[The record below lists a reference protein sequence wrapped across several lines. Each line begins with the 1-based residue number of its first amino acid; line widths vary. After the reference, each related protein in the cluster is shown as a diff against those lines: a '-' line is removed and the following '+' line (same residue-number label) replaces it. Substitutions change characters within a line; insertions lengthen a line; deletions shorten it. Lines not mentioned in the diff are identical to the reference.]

1 MHDYGM
7 YSILSISRSDCF
19 TAALKNRGNEAY
31 AKEDYETA
39 VKYYTDGLT
48 ELRDMQPLYTNR
60 AQVNF
65 LFFKHFMKKQIQV
78 NSLIEC

>member
-1 MHDYGM
+1 MHDHGIN
-7 YSILSISRSDCF
+7 SNLSTLRSVCF

-39 VKYYTDGLT
+39 VKYYTEGLT

-65 LFFKHFMKKQIQV
+65 FFLNI
-78 NSLIEC
+78 S